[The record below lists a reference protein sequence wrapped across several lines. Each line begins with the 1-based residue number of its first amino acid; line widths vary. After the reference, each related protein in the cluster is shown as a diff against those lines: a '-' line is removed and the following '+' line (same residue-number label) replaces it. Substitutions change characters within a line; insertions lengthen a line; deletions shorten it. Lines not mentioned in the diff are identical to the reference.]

1 MKSEVSLTEL
11 YNEVCESITLLVR
24 ENESLRKE
32 IHHLKELSESSS
44 RSEIENLK
52 AEIESLHDT
61 VQELENGKKTY
72 EEKFHTILKILRGAS
87 GSVPIE
93 VKSVQA
99 PKNSAKPEVRQETKM
114 ETILP
119 SREEA
124 QEDVVHAAGEVKDE
138 APPPRRGPPPEKPH
152 EPKPASAVKAESKAS
167 VDASYK
173 EDDPFSDEGEFQDD
187 DDFFKSL
194 TSKTNE

>member
-32 IHHLKELSESSS
+32 IHHLKELSETSS

-61 VQELENGKKTY
+61 IQELENGKKTY
-72 EEKFHTILKILRGAS
+72 EEKFHTILKILRGAAS
-87 GSVPIE
+87 QIPEIGGVAAS
-93 VKSVQA
+93 KVQ
-99 PKNSAKPEVRQETKM
+99 AKPEVRHETKL

-119 SREEA
+119 PQADEAEEKSSEEA
-124 QEDVVHAAGEVKDE
+124 I
-138 APPPRRGPPPEKPH
+138 PPRRGPPPEKTHETPKSQTAPKA
-152 EPKPASAVKAESKAS
+152 EPKAA

>member
-32 IHHLKELSESSS
+32 CHHLKELSESSS

-61 VQELENGKKTY
+61 IQELENGKKTY
-72 EEKFHTILKILRGAS
+72 EEKFHTILKILRGAA
-87 GSVPIE
+87 GS
-93 VKSVQA
+93 QA
-99 PKNSAKPEVRQETKM
+99 LEAKTVHTPRAEPKPEPTM

-124 QEDVVHAAGEVKDE
+124 AEETVDRNEKAKEEVI
-138 APPPRRGPPPEKPH
+138 PPRRGPPPEKPH
-152 EPKPASAVKAESKAS
+152 EAKSPNAAKAEPKAS